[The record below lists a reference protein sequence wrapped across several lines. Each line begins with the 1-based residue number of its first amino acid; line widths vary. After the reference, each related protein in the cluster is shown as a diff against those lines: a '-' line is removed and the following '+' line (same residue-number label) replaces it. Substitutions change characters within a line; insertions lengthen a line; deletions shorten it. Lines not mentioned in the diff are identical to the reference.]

1 MRLSQRLDVMR
12 AEVRNKLN
20 AAITR
25 ANTAE
30 GSPEAETE
38 MATHRTALES
48 LDSRYA
54 DAVKAEA
61 ASDQDD
67 GRALPSDPGERREV
81 RSLEARAQLSGFV
94 REALDQREAT
104 GAEAEYRTAVLGD
117 RAQPGRVPM
126 AMLDPGAEGDTE
138 RRADAVTPVAETAVP
153 EGSRATMLERIF
165 KQSIAAR
172 LGVTMRSVA
181 TGDAIFPMMT
191 AGTSAAMKER
201 GATIEAGAAAFEAD
215 TLKPVRLSAR
225 YVFQIEDTARLPA
238 LESILRK
245 DIGRA
250 MSDQMDEQVV
260 NGNGTAPNV
269 SGFMH
274 ALTDP
279 TAATN
284 AVTFGAWLAEF
295 LSHVDGIS
303 AFNLSD
309 LRAIVGPET
318 FRKVSATFSGVAG
331 QPEASAYEYV
341 ASRMGGLSV
350 AARLPEASGSKQRG
364 IVALTGYPGAN
375 AVAPVWDSFTMIRD
389 PYTQAAE
396 GQIALTAVALWNFK
410 IIRDG
415 GYSLFEFKL
424 A

>member
-1 MRLSQRLDVMR
+1 MRLSQRLDVKR

-38 MATHRTALES
+38 MATHRTELEG
-48 LDSRYA
+48 LDTRYA
-54 DAVKAEA
+54 DAVKSEA
-61 ASDQDD
+61 LADQSDAN
-67 GRALPSDPGERREV
+67 ALPTDPGERREV

-94 REALDQREAT
+94 REALEGREVA
-104 GAEAEYRTAVLGD
+104 GAEAEYRAAVLGD
-117 RAQPGRVPM
+117 RGSPGVVPM
-126 AMLDPGAEGDTE
+126 ALLDPGPEDTE
-138 RRADAVTPVAETAVP
+138 RRADAVVPVAESAVP

-181 TGDAIFPMMT
+181 TGDAVFPMMT
-191 AGTSAAMKER
+191 AGTAAAMKAR
-201 GATIEAGAAAFEAD
+201 DEAVDAGTAAFEAVSVS
-215 TLKPVRLSAR
+215 PVRLTAR
-225 YVFQIEDTARLPA
+225 YRFRLEDAARLPG

-260 NGNGTAPNV
+260 NGDGTAPNV
-269 SGFMH
+269 SGFL
-274 ALTDP
+274 AEL
-279 TAATN
+279 ATPD
-284 AVTFGAWLAEF
+284 APADVVAFGSWLAEF
-295 LSHVDGIS
+295 LGHVDGIS

-309 LRAIVGPET
+309 LRAIIGPET

-341 ASRMGGLSV
+341 SSRMGGLSV
-350 AARLPEASGSKQRG
+350 SARLPDAAANVGTG

-375 AVAPVWDSFTMIRD
+375 AVAPVWDSFALIRD
-389 PYTQAAE
+389 PYTDAAK
-396 GQIALTAVALWNFK
+396 GHVSLTAVALWNFK
-410 IIRDG
+410 IVREAAW
-415 GYSLFEFKL
+415 SLFRFKL